1 MITLNAEKVL
11 ELSDEEVLVDSLDT
25 SELDEKD
32 ENIEDVEDDNQH
44 PRKRTK
50 YAPYQS
56 KASISGSEASHPE
69 DGEDVGGWGSSKRDY
84 YNADAIETE
93 ADALEEEAEA
103 RRLQR
108 KQLQGLTEEDFGF
121 DEVEWAEAG
130 KGDADG
136 GDVIG
141 QGNTVREV
149 LPELEITDAM
159 SSEERLKIMRARY
172 PEFEPLAKEF
182 VQLQATHKDLRLASE
197 AAVAFH
203 QRLQVKIDGSNLASD
218 LDSTPI
224 AMTKSNA
231 LGAYLA
237 ALCIYFA
244 LLTSKAGDANGKI
257 TAMSPVEL
265 RDHAVMETLIKCREL
280 WDRVKDIPVPDPSNL
295 INHNASLLTENLI
308 EESKPEMK
316 NDIAMEDANNELHQD
331 KARKPRITKAQKA
344 ALAVQA
350 EEKARRLER
359 IQKTEE
365 DLLSLSVLTDPSRMH
380 RQSQTHRRSR
390 SGSPSSNSSFG
401 EQSALTPKE
410 ALGKATSKR
419 SLRFYTSQIAQKS
432 QKRGAAGRHAGG
444 DDDIPHRERLRDRQE
459 RLNVAAEKRGNKKIN
474 SKNSLGDDSDDED
487 HQAAADLRERDKD
500 QDYYDLIAARSAQK
514 KANKSALAAS
524 KAQTANTAL
533 APIENEQ
540 VGAPDG
546 KRAITY
552 AISKNKGLAP
562 RRKKDVRNSRVKK
575 RKKFEEKKKKLGST
589 RAVFKGGEGRGG
601 YGGELTGIKKNLV
614 RGVKL

>member
-1 MITLNAEKVL
+1 MITLNVEKVL

-32 ENIEDVEDDNQH
+32 ENIEDVEDDNQN

-50 YAPYQS
+50 HAPYTS
-56 KASISGSEASHPE
+56 KASISGSEASTHPE
-69 DGEDVGGWGSSKRDY
+69 DDEDVGGWGSSKRDY

-130 KGDADG
+130 KGDTDG
-136 GDVIG
+136 GNLIG
-141 QGNTVREV
+141 QGNIVREV
-149 LPELEITDAM
+149 LPEIEITDAM

-182 VQLQATHKDLRLASE
+182 VQLQSTHKDLRLASE

-203 QRLQVKIDGSNLASD
+203 QRLQVKVDGSNLASD
-218 LDSTPI
+218 LDNTPI

-265 RDHAVMETLIKCREL
+265 RDHTVMETLVKCREL
-280 WDRVKDIPVPDPSNL
+280 WNRVKDIPVPDPSNL
-295 INHNASLLTENLI
+295 INHNVSLLTKNI
-308 EESKPEMK
+308 NEESKPEME
-316 NDIAMEDANNELHQD
+316 NDIAMEENNETHQN
-331 KARKPRITKAQKA
+331 KGRNPRITKAQKA
-344 ALAVQA
+344 ALAVLA

-359 IQKTEE
+359 VQKTEE
-365 DLLSLSVLTDPSRMH
+365 DLLSLSVLTDPSRMPG
-380 RQSQTHRRSR
+380 QTQTRRHSR
-390 SGSPSSNSSFG
+390 FDSPSSNSSFG
-401 EQSALTPKE
+401 EQTALTPKE
-410 ALGKATSKR
+410 ALEKATSKR

-474 SKNSLGDDSDDED
+474 SKDSLGGDSDDED
-487 HQAAADLRERDKD
+487 HQAAADLRGRDED
-500 QDYYDLIAARSAQK
+500 EDYYDLVAARSAQK
-514 KANKSALAAS
+514 KANKSALAA
-524 KAQTANTAL
+524 KAQNAGTAL

-562 RRKKDVRNSRVKK
+562 RRKKDVRNPRVKK

>member
-1 MITLNAEKVL
+1 MITLNAEKFL

-50 YAPYQS
+50 YAPYPS
-56 KASISGSEASHPE
+56 KASISGSEASTRPE
-69 DGEDVGGWGSSKRDY
+69 DNEDVGGWGSSKRDY

-159 SSEERLKIMRARY
+159 SSAERLKIMRARY

-182 VQLQATHKDLRLASE
+182 VQLQATHKDLGLASE
-197 AAVAFH
+197 AAVAF
-203 QRLQVKIDGSNLASD
+203 QRLQVKADGSNLASD
-218 LDSTPI
+218 LDNTPI

-265 RDHAVMETLIKCREL
+265 RDHTVMETLIKCREL

-295 INHNASLLTENLI
+295 INHKASLLTKTTH
-308 EESKPEMK
+308 EESTPEMK
-316 NDIAMEDANNELHQD
+316 NDIAMEDANNEMHQD
-331 KARKPRITKAQKA
+331 KGRKPRMTKAQKA

-359 IQKTEE
+359 IKKTEE

-380 RQSQTHRRSR
+380 RHSQTRRHSR
-390 SGSPSSNSSFG
+390 SGSPLSNSSFG

-410 ALGKATSKR
+410 ALEKATSKR

-474 SKNSLGDDSDDED
+474 SKNSLGDDSNDED
-487 HQAAADLRERDKD
+487 HQAAADLRGRDED
-500 QDYYDLIAARSAQK
+500 QDYYDLVAARSAQK
-514 KANKSALAAS
+514 KANKSALAAQ
-524 KAQTANTAL
+524 AQTANTAL

-562 RRKKDVRNSRVKK
+562 RRKKDVRNPRVKK